1 MSVRAGAFSSY
12 GNLTVSGVILA
23 SAHGSGLGTINSL
36 GSLVTK
42 VKWVN
47 GKGEILVSDS
57 ATEAGAEEVKAL
69 VGGLGLLGIATEF
82 TLQLEPSSRT
92 VVETRNNLD
101 DTQIVADVSKMLE
114 EETPHVI
121 VYWRPDFGTYRAIM
135 WTPVLDGSVYNP
147 AGGSS
152 EEPAFRSNARSMYL
166 DPVEDQI
173 AGGLNKLMA
182 AWEEDTAEES
192 PIADVLNSGTHRHH
206 ASDEFNSFIRFFLHS
221 HTQSKGNLCNQS
233 IVLTT
238 SRRSQDLMQGY
249 SENMTTMNC

>member
-1 MSVRAGAFSSY
+1 MRQFDLAEAAEANGMSVRAGAFSIY
-12 GNLTVSGVILA
+12 ANLTVGGVILA

-69 VGGLGLLGIATEF
+69 VGGLGLLGIVTEF
-82 TLQLEPSSRT
+82 TLQLEPPSRT

-101 DTQIVADVSKMLE
+101 DTHIVADVSKMLE

-135 WTPVLDGSVYNP
+135 WTQVLDGS
-147 AGGSS
+147 AGESS
-152 EEPAFRSNARSMYL
+152 EEPAFRL
-166 DPVEDQI
+166 DLHLHPLEDRM
-173 AGGLNKLMA
+173 ASALNELMA
-182 AWEEDTAEES
+182 AWEDDTAEES

-206 ASDEFNSFIRFFLHS
+206 ASEYFNLLIKS
-221 HTQSKGNLCNQS
+221 TQSKVRCN
-233 IVLTT
+233 
-238 SRRSQDLMQGY
+238 
-249 SENMTTMNC
+249 

>member
-1 MSVRAGAFSSY
+1 
-12 GNLTVSGVILA
+12 
-23 SAHGSGLGTINSL
+23 
-36 GSLVTK
+36 
-42 VKWVN
+42 
-47 GKGEILVSDS
+47 
-57 ATEAGAEEVKAL
+57 
-69 VGGLGLLGIATEF
+69 LLGIATEF

-166 DPVEDQI
+166 DPLDDQI
-173 AGGLNKLMA
+173 AGDLNKLMA

-192 PIADVLNSGTHRHH
+192 PIADQLNSGTHRHH
-206 ASDEFNSFIRFFLHS
+206 ASDEFNSFIKFFLHS
-221 HTQSKGNLCNQS
+221 HTQSKPNLCNQS